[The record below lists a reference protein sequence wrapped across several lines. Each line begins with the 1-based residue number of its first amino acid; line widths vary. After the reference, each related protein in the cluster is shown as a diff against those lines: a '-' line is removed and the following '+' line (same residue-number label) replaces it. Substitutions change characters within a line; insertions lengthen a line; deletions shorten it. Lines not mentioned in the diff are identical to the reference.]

1 MFVRLP
7 NTPSY
12 KMYILNDVMSTVV
25 LLFEKSNIS
34 MHCVKNQQTLSSYGL
49 QQRLSFSFTF
59 LKLNK
64 M

>member
-34 MHCVKNQQTLSSYGL
+34 IN
-49 QQRLSFSFTF
+49 
-59 LKLNK
+59 N
-64 M
+64 